1 MLITCLKSQL
11 SVEIFCKSLW
21 KPFIA
26 IFLPPKSSIN
36 IMKKWVES
44 SHQPEFVYFFSS
56 NLVKHE
62 RLHPMVPLK
71 VNSFFFVKGISSMHA
86 IILKRKKILVRRKS
100 EVNKLGTLKMQ
111 WHSKDFFSS
120 RFFFSFTF
128 RDFSLLM
135 IKCMH
140 STNAAAYCNPIV
152 LIFTPSSECNPL
164 LSFRCLSL
172 KRLSKLWSCNHK
184 FIKELYRWMLKKER

>member
-44 SHQPEFVYFFSS
+44 SHQPEFVYFFF
-56 NLVKHE
+56 VKPRQAWKIASDGSIE
-62 RLHPMVPLK
+62 
-71 VNSFFFVKGISSMHA
+71 SEQFFFVKGISSMHA

-120 RFFFSFTF
+120 RFFSFTF

-172 KRLSKLWSCNHK
+172 KRLSKLWSCNNK